1 MISTRSTRQTHGH
14 DRLILA
20 VPFGLLRVAAPIG
33 LVVVI
38 AAVRRN
44 GVVELHT
51 RDGVALLEV
60 DGEHFLDVDVLHV
73 VVVVVHEEVVELR
86 ELLGVVQFFLEVKK
100 TYLDCI
106 RIEKNALEREDFIAV
121 VGLEELPDVEYE
133 AEPFLG
139 QC

>member
-86 ELLGVVQFFLEVKK
+86 ELLGVVQFFLEV
-100 TYLDCI
+100 
-106 RIEKNALEREDFIAV
+106 
-121 VGLEELPDVEYE
+121 
-133 AEPFLG
+133 
-139 QC
+139 